1 MPIPPPTC
9 PVTCPTPC
17 GLGEMRCSGGMDAN
31 GCMMPDTCMPA
42 FGKYR
47 ICFLFLVCKKLQFNQ
62 KIAADGVDEVK
73 CPNVCPVPCGLE
85 EVFCPG
91 GLMQTTGCPMP
102 NTCMP
107 KIGKCFGN

>member
-1 MPIPPPTC
+1 
-9 PVTCPTPC
+9 
-17 GLGEMRCSGGMDAN
+17 MRCSGGMDAN